1 MPRGISRFNVSTI
14 QRSNVSYCAGVAQL
28 VERRPEEPRVGG
40 STPSPG
46 TTVILCLPV
55 HLQQDGEGALQFGH
69 QSVALTAPC
78 NGPQEFRQKF
88 PGLVRVSVE
97 CDPEFSEIL
106 LH

>member
-46 TTVILCLPV
+46 TTVIQTLLV
-55 HLQQDGEGALQFGH
+55 HLQQGGEVAFQFGH
-69 QSVALTAPC
+69 LSPSRRSAM
-78 NGPQEFRQKF
+78 GPQEFRQKF
-88 PGLVRVSVE
+88 PCLLRVSVE
-97 CDPEFSEIL
+97 CDPEFSEVL
-106 LH
+106 L